1 MIVFL
6 TAMHFLIAIL
16 LIMIILVQ
24 QENASVTSMF
34 GGMTESTFGGRGA
47 APIMIK
53 ITSVL
58 AILFAITSL
67 ILASAASNVKANKK
81 LDFQKTEQNIPV
93 NNNEQQQNENLPFD
107 NLEGK

>member
-1 MIVFL
+1 MILFL
-6 TAMHFLIAIL
+6 TAIHFIIAIL
-16 LIMIILVQ
+16 LIIIILFQ

-67 ILASAASNVKANKK
+67 ILASAASNVKIKK
-81 LDFQKTEQNIPV
+81 KFDFQKTEQNVPV
-93 NNNEQQQNENLPFD
+93 DNNEQQQNENLPFGD
-107 NLEGK
+107 IEGK